1 MRFAARLGRGVRVEV
16 RVTPRSS
23 REGIEG
29 VEIDAAGKA
38 RLKVRVSA
46 PPADGEANTRV
57 VKLLSKALGR
67 PASAIVLASGAHA
80 RNKTFEIAGDADELL
95 AKLQELAGAK

>member
-1 MRFAARLGRGVRVEV
+1 MDFAETISGGVRLEV

-29 VEIDAAGKA
+29 VETDAAGRA

-80 RNKTFEIAGDADELL
+80 RNKTFEIAGDADDLL
-95 AKLQELAGAK
+95 ARLQGLAGTK